1 MSAQTAAQLKRQL
14 GQLRKKHPAVAALLG
29 REEPLVDAA
38 FTSRSS
44 EVHIRTGTLDDSV
57 NAEVQLYLED
67 HRARKVA
74 YPISVYWKMFRF
86 KRGKEGFER
95 IELHDSPHSDM
106 NFALDEIEAF
116 ATALYQAVQLAKNAG
131 HLPSEA

>member
-1 MSAQTAAQLKRQL
+1 MPATA
-14 GQLRKKHPAVAALLG
+14 RKMLPFK

-44 EVHIRTGTLDDSV
+44 EVHIHTGPVDDSI

-67 HRARKVA
+67 HRSEKVV

-86 KRGKEGFER
+86 RRGKEGFER
-95 IELHDSPHSDM
+95 IELHDQPHSEM
-106 NFALDEIEAF
+106 NFALDEVEAF
-116 ATALYQAVQLAKNAG
+116 ATALYQVVQLAKKRGYLSNGA
-131 HLPSEA
+131 